1 MAQWKQ
7 AGLATQRKVV
17 QVELGAKFVCW
28 WKCEIGLCEIVGKRL
43 GRCSIIFFNIKKIG
57 SMCKLLDH
65 TMQLLA
71 TRKLN
76 LE

>member
-7 AGLATQRKVV
+7 AGLASKRKVV

-43 GRCSIIFFNIKKIG
+43 GRCSIIFFHHFFNIKREKNI
-57 SMCKLLDH
+57 LD
-65 TMQLLA
+65 LGVSY
-71 TRKLN
+71 
-76 LE
+76 